1 MNAVEYEKYK
11 KKLEVALESLVELY
25 DSEADN
31 KDYGKKQQEYESLH
45 DYIFDSIRS
54 IKGSLWE
61 ISILK
66 DEVSE

>member
-25 DSEADN
+25 DAEADN
-31 KDYGKKQQEYESLH
+31 KDYGKKQLEYESLH

-66 DEVSE
+66 NEVSE

>member
-11 KKLEVALESLVELY
+11 KKLEVALDSLVELY

-31 KDYGKKQQEYESLH
+31 KDYGKKQHEYESLH

-66 DEVSE
+66 DEQ